1 MVLIFYV
8 LRVSARVC
16 SKKNLDLILS
26 MCLPGTNTGG
36 TVPGTVPVS
45 VPGTVSK
52 YCTSQTKHPAQT
64 KLVPFQKDP

>member
-45 VPGTVSK
+45 VPGT
-52 YCTSQTKHPAQT
+52 H
-64 KLVPFQKDP
+64 VPGT